1 MKLHDWGFVRAS
13 QRKSVLI
20 EICWRCGVVSATDAD
35 GTFRLNVNDGQKV
48 PEDCDET
55 IVLEVHST

>member
-1 MKLHDWGFVRAS
+1 MTTV
-13 QRKSVLI
+13 
-20 EICWRCGVVSATDAD
+20 DAD
-35 GTFRLNVNDGQKV
+35 GTFRLNTKNRQQV